1 MDLREI
7 ETHTTH
13 RFFNGEFNFHVRKSK
28 FFNVSICMGERKLGY
43 RHVSLHFSN
52 YHTPIPLLP
61 LSVGPYLCT
70 QKPYRYTLVFPILA
84 QEHVGSLHM
93 N

>member
-7 ETHTTH
+7 ETRTTH
-13 RFFNGEFNFHVRKSK
+13 RFFNGEFSFHVRKSK
-28 FFNVSICMGERKLGY
+28 IVSICLRDRKLGY

-61 LSVGPYLCT
+61 LSVEPYLCT
-70 QKPYRYTLVFPILA
+70 LKPYCYTLVFPILA
-84 QEHVGSLHM
+84 QELVGSVPM